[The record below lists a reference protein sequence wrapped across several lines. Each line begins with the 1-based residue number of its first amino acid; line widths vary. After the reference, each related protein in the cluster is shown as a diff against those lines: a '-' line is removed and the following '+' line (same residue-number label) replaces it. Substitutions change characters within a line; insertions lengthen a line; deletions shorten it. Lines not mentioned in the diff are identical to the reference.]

1 MSTETQG
8 SSVLDKDPVKTR
20 MRSENFDAGGY
31 WPFHFYRETEG
42 PVYGVEPIRTFTGVA
57 SFDIKLIDLQ
67 PNLQD
72 IKKKFQQL
80 ANKWKRDTGHLSTVS
95 RIVNHPSYLS
105 IIAMGKPVIPL
116 ILKELKEEPKHWY
129 SALSAISE
137 EGPKISAS
145 ERGHI
150 KKISEAW
157 LDWGRSRNYI
167 E

>member
-31 WPFHFYRETEG
+31 WPFHFYCETEG

-72 IKKKFQQL
+72 IQINFS
-80 ANKWKRDTGHLSTVS
+80 NWRTSGSVT
-95 RIVNHPSYLS
+95 RGIYLQFHEL
-105 IIAMGKPVIPL
+105 L
-116 ILKELKEEPKHWY
+116 ITPHT
-129 SALSAISE
+129 
-137 EGPKISAS
+137 
-145 ERGHI
+145 
-150 KKISEAW
+150 
-157 LDWGRSRNYI
+157 
-167 E
+167 